1 VAEPKTPL
9 TIVAQV
15 ELLMQRGLVAPGTDD
30 KIALGRLLAD
40 NGFSRLE
47 AYWRHFQIDPSH
59 GDKSFL
65 PGTTVDGI
73 ANLYA
78 FDSTLRRLL
87 AEGLEVFE
95 IALRS
100 RLAQEMAMAGALYT
114 YDEQATYRHQMMGPG
129 RRVDARTDLLDN
141 IDRDLGRSREPFIT
155 RYLDQSQTAPL
166 WLAMEAFTL
175 GTVSKVYRLLDDQ
188 DVRLK
193 VARSFGYPNERFAE
207 NTFHSLSVLRNI
219 CAHHARIWHRADIQ
233 YAPPVLKRLQADADR
248 SVYQRTPWAWV
259 TSVTHLVDTIK
270 HDTSFSTR
278 MLAHVQAH
286 AEYVDGL
293 KHPSGI

>member
-1 VAEPKTPL
+1 VADPKTPL
-9 TIVAQV
+9 GIVAQV
-15 ELLMQRGLVAPGTDD
+15 ELLLQRGLVASGTDD
-30 KIALGRLLAD
+30 KLALGRLLAD

-47 AYWRHFQIDPSH
+47 AYWRYYQIDPGH
-59 GDKSFL
+59 GDKTFR
-65 PGTTVDGI
+65 PGTTVDAI
-73 ANLYA
+73 ADLYT

-100 RLAQEMAMAGALYT
+100 RLAQAMAMAGALYT
-114 YDEQATYRHQMMGPG
+114 YDEQATYRPQMMGPG
-129 RRVDARTDLLDN
+129 RSVDARADLLDN
-141 IDRDLGRSREPFIT
+141 IDRDLSRSREPFIT
-155 RYLDQSQTAPL
+155 RYLDQGRIAPL

-233 YAPPVLKRLQADADR
+233 YAPPVLKRLQVDADK

-259 TSVTHLVDTIK
+259 TIVTHLVDTVR
-270 HDTSFSTR
+270 HDTSYSARF
-278 MLAHVQAH
+278 LAHVQAH
-286 AEYVDGL
+286 PAYIDGL
-293 KHPSGI
+293 KHPSSI